1 MGFMRRALYAS
12 VGKTAQ
18 RAARRAFEQ
27 SEIGRLIEQTSKAT
41 LSQEIRNISPESG
54 LIAEALRHAQR
65 YNRPQALKAFLGASN
80 ARTLLVD
87 VARYARGDSVQKA
100 ILNTFLDSLGPIGS
114 LIRSIG
120 QSASKSRSKRTA
132 DDQIDAA
139 RTLLEAFGYE
149 VLPPK
154 GRETPADIA
163 RGIEA
168 ATEFLNRHGLEVVRK
183 DRTTPASVPDSGPPP
198 IAPRQQ
204 AVEPAAP
211 EEPMLPGNTPART
224 KAGTP
229 RKVVDLPVGG
239 GMRRFP
245 VSHPIVT
252 AEWIRTPESSNV
264 YAFRYVY
271 DTRTLH
277 VAFRQWTPTEGKSRS
292 RGPIYGYYHVGPE
305 VFLGFIDAP
314 SKGAFVWDSLRVR
327 GTVSGHQY
335 DYRLV
340 ATKGEYV
347 PRKATL
353 TPQGEWFV
361 QRTVTGRGVKTGKQY
376 TLTSQLPSGPAMRG
390 VPFRGQP
397 PRGEPDRGR

>member
-1 MGFMRRALYAS
+1 MGFMRRALYSS
-12 VGKTAQ
+12 VGKAAQ

-27 SEIGRLIEQTSKAT
+27 SEIGRLIEQTRTAS
-41 LSQEIRNISPESG
+41 LSQELRTISPESSVVAEA
-54 LIAEALRHAQR
+54 IRHVQRFNRPEALRAM
-65 YNRPQALKAFLGASN
+65 LGQD

-87 VARYARGDSVQKA
+87 VARYAKGDSLQRA
-100 ILNTFLDSLGPIGS
+100 ILDSFLDSLGPVGG

-120 QSASKSRSKRTA
+120 KAASKSRSRRTA
-132 DDQIDAA
+132 DDQLDAA
-139 RTLLEAFGYE
+139 RTLLESFGYE
-149 VLPPK
+149 VLPPR
-154 GRETPADIA
+154 GRETPNDIA

-168 ATEFLNRHGLEVVRK
+168 ATEFLNRHGFEVTK
-183 DRTTPASVPDSGPPP
+183 KGAEPPAPPGVPLT
-198 IAPRQQ
+198 APS
-204 AVEPAAP
+204 APVPAAREDEQP
-211 EEPMLPGNTPART
+211 AEKPLPGGHSPKT

-229 RKVVDLPVGG
+229 RKVVDLPMGAG
-239 GMRRFP
+239 TRRFP

-252 AEWIRTPESSNV
+252 ASWIHTPESSNV

-277 VAFRQWTPTEGKSRS
+277 VAFRQWTPTQGKSRA
-292 RGPIYGYYHVGPE
+292 RGPIYGYYHVPPG
-305 VFLGFIDAP
+305 VFLGFIEAP
-314 SKGAFVWDSLRVR
+314 SKGSFVWDALRVR

-361 QRTVTGRGVKTGKQY
+361 QRTVTGRGVRTGKQY

-390 VPFRGQP
+390 VPFRGGP
-397 PRGEPDRGR
+397 DRGTPDRGR